1 MGIVFGRTGTKEP
14 TFKLLRSAP
23 YEIRVYPP
31 YFVAEVQASEDSV
44 NDSFRELAKY
54 IGVFGE
60 PENVKGKTV
69 VLLQETL

>member
-1 MGIVFGRTGTKEP
+1 M
-14 TFKLLRSAP
+14 
-23 YEIRVYPP
+23 
-31 YFVAEVQASEDSV
+31 AEVQASEDSV